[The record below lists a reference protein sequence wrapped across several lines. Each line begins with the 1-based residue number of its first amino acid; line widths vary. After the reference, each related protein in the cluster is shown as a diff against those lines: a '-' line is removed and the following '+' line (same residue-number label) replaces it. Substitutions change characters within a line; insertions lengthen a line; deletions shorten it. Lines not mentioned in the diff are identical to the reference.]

1 VLHLFISLV
10 PEISQE
16 VVTILT
22 ENMIVTSDLSDMS
35 FINKEEV
42 ITNEMSVGYRSL
54 AVQN

>member
-1 VLHLFISLV
+1 MLHLFISLV